1 MAKTKRVFSLSL
13 PASRGNKVRKHIDV
27 QQSVPDSSKLWI
39 WISMFPN
46 DKEQYAFVDL
56 TPYQAKQIA
65 MALIAIADRM
75 EYGEGGTNG

>member
-1 MAKTKRVFSLSL
+1 
-13 PASRGNKVRKHIDV
+13 
-27 QQSVPDSSKLWI
+27 
-39 WISMFPN
+39 MFPN